1 MARFAVTHFVAAGV
15 MVINASEA
23 AKNASIASSD
33 IDAPGQSAVQRLFNT
48 LFVTFTTVFLGYAVV
63 RLKLIAMEDGEMR
76 GLGFFIG
83 NIVFPVLIFETVATA
98 KLGDVDLG
106 VLAACSLGK
115 IAVLVAT
122 WLVTYLA
129 YKPWCSRGQRF
140 LTATVFSFFAIASN
154 DFAIG
159 FPIVE
164 ALNGR
169 DMDMGIYIAGNA
181 LVGSVFFVP
190 LMFVLLTIGKSIQ
203 RGKADEESQLQA
215 TVSFKRQAIALL
227 KDLIKNPVLVMTVV
241 GLLFKL
247 LFGFTLVDDGMKVHL
262 PPPLSDIVK
271 LVSSPFGMC
280 ALFITGASLA
290 NFEVAVWP
298 VLLVVMK
305 VILCAYATYFF
316 AGFMISDGVNVDARR
331 LLHNFSFLYGMLPTS
346 TAPLIFAQQFAPDSI
361 VEVAT
366 AIMLGLVVA
375 GPMMFGAA
383 LFLEAA
389 TTDMAST
396 LTAVMLTTTSAS
408 LVCGI
413 LFLAMLAAVWHVWDL
428 ACPSKTLILSYA
440 LSLMAYEAFMLAMNP
455 HVRLASCRAYNTNQ
469 HSVISTLL
477 GWAQNSSQLMII
489 VLQFLLAV
497 RNVDQLELTS
507 RKVSCAFISTCV
519 LGGLLPAILTIPNT
533 VTEMCSVA
541 GDCQAN
547 ISVWPNAIWV
557 YCLLFTMC
565 MIGLYDLIAHRKS
578 KRLNTAASTSGCVS
592 EENPDKQE
600 AAVICTS
607 AFSEHVVRGL
617 TLMQIVR
624 LLLRVVNTSEVLL
637 GASITGSFAEMLVVE
652 GVLEHLQLPILV
664 VLMISDATFASD
676 LSKRVQGLSYLMCKS
691 SSEIDAAADERESPA
706 HARLGRSATACSLGI

>member
-129 YKPWCSRGQRF
+129 YKPWCHRGQRF

-159 FPIVE
+159 FPIVS
-164 ALNGR
+164 ALYGSK
-169 DMDMGIYIAGNA
+169 MDMGIYIAGNA

-190 LMFVLLTIGKSIQ
+190 LIFVLFTIGKNMQ
-203 RGKADEESQLQA
+203 REPDQENQSQGR
-215 TVSFKRQAIALL
+215 VSLRRQVFALL
-227 KDLIKNPVLVMTVV
+227 RDLIKNPVILMTLV
-241 GLLFKL
+241 GLLYKL
-247 LFGFTLVDDGMKVHL
+247 IFGFTLVDDGMKVQL
-262 PPPLSDIVK
+262 PSPLSDLVQ

-280 ALFITGASLA
+280 ALFLTGVNLTS
-290 NFEVAVWP
+290 FEIAVWP
-298 VLLVVMK
+298 ILLVVMK

-316 AGFMISDGVNVDARR
+316 AGFLVSGDLHVDARR
-331 LLHNFSFLYGMLPTS
+331 SLHNFSFLYGMLPTS
-346 TAPLIFAQQFAPDSI
+346 SAPLIFAQQFAPTST

-389 TTDMAST
+389 TTDMASI
-396 LTAVMLTTTSAS
+396 LADVMLTTTIAS
-408 LVCGI
+408 LVCGAI
-413 LFLAMLAAVWHVWDL
+413 FLAMLALIWRVRDL
-428 ACPSKTLILSYA
+428 ACPSRALILAYA
-440 LSLMAYEAFMLAMNP
+440 GFLIIYEVFMLIMNP
-455 HVRLASCRAYNTNQ
+455 HVQTGPCHAYNANQ
-469 HSVISTLL
+469 HSVVSLLL

-489 VLQFLLAV
+489 ALQFAVALSSRERFGLA
-497 RNVDQLELTS
+497 S
-507 RKVSCAFISTCV
+507 RKVSLAMISTCV
-519 LGGLLPAILTIPNT
+519 AVSVLPALLTIPNT
-533 VTEMCSVA
+533 VTEMCSVV
-541 GDCQAN
+541 GECQGN
-547 ISVWPNAIWV
+547 ISVWPNAVWI
-557 YCLLFTMC
+557 YCLLFSMVVL
-565 MIGLYDLIAHRKS
+565 GLYDLVAPRQS
-578 KRLNTAASTSGCVS
+578 STRDEPTSTSSSSQKADGEQVA
-592 EENPDKQE
+592 K
-600 AAVICTS
+600 VTS
-607 AFSEHVVRGL
+607 ARAPPEHVVRGL
-617 TLMQIVR
+617 ILLQVVR
-624 LLLRVVNTSEVLL
+624 LLLRVVNTSQVLS
-637 GASITGSFAEMLVVE
+637 GAPVSGSFAEMLVVE

-664 VLMISDATFASD
+664 VLMIADVTFASD
-676 LSKRVQGLSYLMCKS
+676 LSESVIRFSRVLFNTGSDITGPS
-691 SSEIDAAADERESPA
+691 AVEEGF
-706 HARLGRSATACSLGI
+706 ARSHTLRSMRL